1 MIVETTI
8 NQVFRN
14 RADRYG
20 PRLAVEKKLR
30 GCWQGA
36 SWRQYYEHSRA
47 VGLGLRQLGVQQ
59 GDRVAL
65 LADNRLEWLYTDM
78 GTLGV
83 GGCVVTIYPTL
94 TAAEVAYIVR
104 DSGSRVLVVEDGP
117 QLAKA
122 RHALAECPHLQHI
135 VVMEPPEET
144 GASILTFAQ
153 LETSGQSAVLAQPEL
168 FESLAASVTPG
179 DMATIVYTS
188 GTTGTPKGAVISH
201 GNIMA
206 VIRALD
212 AIEPSYATDRDRT
225 VPFLPLSHVF
235 ERAAGHFYGM
245 FVGITASY
253 AESVATLLE
262 DLREK
267 RPTMILAVPRVCEKV
282 YQKIQLQVA
291 GQPAWRRRV
300 FHWGHGIGARMSTL
314 RETKTPAPLWLRLAY
329 ALAYGLIFRKL
340 QEALGGRVR
349 WMTASGAPT
358 AREIVLFFN
367 AAGII
372 VVEGYGMTEC
382 FAPATMSNLAD
393 YRIGTVGKPLPGV
406 AIRLAEDGEILIK
419 GDNVFQGYWNLEKE
433 TRQAFTADG
442 YFRSGDIGSFDADGF
457 LTITDRKKNLIITS
471 GGKNIAPQKIENL
484 FLSDPLFAQ
493 FMVIGEGRRYLTA
506 LVVLNLEVA
515 AHLARRRSIAFQEP
529 HLLLDDAR
537 FLALVDDRVAAKNAQ
552 LARFETIKRY
562 QLLKR
567 EFSQE
572 TGELTPSLKL
582 RRRKVME
589 IYSDMV
595 EALYADEGPAASGGK
610 PLAGPREGRVLVY
623 PQADSDL
630 SRK

>member
-1 MIVETTI
+1 MLEEATI
-8 NQVFRN
+8 NQVFRH
-14 RADRYG
+14 RAERYG

-30 GCWQGA
+30 GRWEGA
-36 SWRQYYEHSRA
+36 SWREYYERSRA
-47 VGLGLRQLGVQQ
+47 VGLGLRQLGVQH

-65 LADNRLEWLYTDM
+65 LSDNRLEWLYTDM
-78 GTLGV
+78 GTLGI

-94 TAAEVAYIVR
+94 TADEVAFIVR
-104 DSGSRVLVVEDGP
+104 DSGSRVLVVEDAL

-122 RHALAECPHLQHI
+122 RHALAQCPHLQHI
-135 VVMEPPEET
+135 VVVEPPEAAEAGVLPFT
-144 GASILTFAQ
+144 RLAAA
-153 LETSGQSAVLAQPEL
+153 GQATARRQPEL
-168 FESLAASVTPG
+168 FEGLAAAVTPA

-212 AIEPSYATDRDRT
+212 AIEPTYATDRDQT

-253 AESVATLLE
+253 AESAATLLE
-262 DLREK
+262 DLRDK

-282 YQKIQLQVA
+282 YQKIQMQVA

-300 FHWGHGIGARMSTL
+300 FRWGHGIGARMSAL
-314 RETKTPAPLWLRLAY
+314 RETKTPASPWLRLKY
-329 ALAYGLIFRKL
+329 ALAYRLIFRKL

-367 AAGII
+367 AAGIT

-393 YRIGTVGKPLPGV
+393 YRIGTVGKPLPGIS
-406 AIRLAEDGEILIK
+406 IRLDADGEILIK
-419 GDNVFQGYWNLEKE
+419 GGNVFQGYWNLETE
-433 TRQAFTADG
+433 TRRAFTDDG
-442 YFRSGDIGSFDADGF
+442 YFRSGDIGRFDADGF
-457 LTITDRKKNLIITS
+457 LTITDRKKNIIITS
-471 GGKNIAPQKIENL
+471 GGKNVAPQKIENL

-493 FMVIGEGRRYLTA
+493 FMVIGEGRKFLAA

-515 AHLARRRSIAFQEP
+515 AHLARREAIAFQQP
-529 HLLLDDAR
+529 DQLLDDPR
-537 FLALVDDRVAAKNAQ
+537 FLAHVDDRVAAKNAQ

-589 IYSDMV
+589 IYQDRV
-595 EALYADEGPAASGGK
+595 EALYAEEGPVATGGGVMAGLREAR
-610 PLAGPREGRVLVY
+610 PLVGGPPR
-623 PQADSDL
+623 
-630 SRK
+630 